1 MNRHMLSVINSAFFC
16 LTLFPLKISL
26 LAARNERENFQ
37 IAIRPKVS
45 WAGSS
50 IAGTVQMQCTHL
62 CSTSGDRFV
71 S

>member
-1 MNRHMLSVINSAFFC
+1 MNSHLLPVSNSI
-16 LTLFPLKISL
+16 LTLFLLKISL

-45 WAGSS
+45 WAGSTV
-50 IAGTVQMQCTHL
+50 AGTVQMQCADL